1 MSDMQVNLDPRVMKE
16 LILSQIMSGIDPFGQ
31 SVQDSQTSGD
41 GLFAQMLGQLLG
53 SPMNGAIGAS
63 ALDSSGG
70 SSLDALSLLG
80 LGSGMSG
87 LSSLAGLF
95 GQTGMNG
102 SGLGLNAGGSY
113 AALGFGSAGSYGIGS
128 SASWLNGLNALG
140 SLATLEDDGSS
151 IFAYD
156 DLIKQSAARY
166 GVDPALVKGVIQ
178 SESSFRPYAV
188 SSAGAKGLMQL
199 MDDTARSL
207 GVTNSFDPAQ
217 NIDGGTRYLS
227 FLLRKYGGNEAVAL
241 AAYNAGPGRVDKT
254 GLGAGADLATGMAEL
269 PLETQAYVRKVLQAR
284 ESWSTPL

>member
-31 SVQDSQTSGD
+31 SVQDSQSSGD

-53 SPMNGAIGAS
+53 SPMNGALGAS
-63 ALDSSGG
+63 ALGSSGG
-70 SSLDALSLLG
+70 SSLDMLSLLG
-80 LGSGMSG
+80 LGSGTSG
-87 LSSLAGLF
+87 LSSLAGLL
-95 GQTGMNG
+95 GQTGMYG
-102 SGLGLNAGGSY
+102 GLGLNAGGSY
-113 AALGFGSAGSYGIGS
+113 AALGFGSAGSYGIGGS
-128 SASWLNGLNALG
+128 TSWLNGLNALG
-140 SLATLEDDGSS
+140 SLATFEDDGSS

-241 AAYNAGPGRVDKT
+241 AAYNAGPGRVDRA